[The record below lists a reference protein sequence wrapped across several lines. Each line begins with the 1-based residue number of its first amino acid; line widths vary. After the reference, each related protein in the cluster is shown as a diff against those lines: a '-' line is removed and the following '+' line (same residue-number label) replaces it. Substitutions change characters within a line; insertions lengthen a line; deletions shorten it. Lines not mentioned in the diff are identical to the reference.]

1 MYMTYMLDRIVG
13 ARLKAT
19 KKSVLVLGARQ
30 VGKTTLVQTLP
41 LQKAINLADE
51 SIYFAYAKD
60 PARLIREIKTMAKPG
75 LVAID
80 EVQRV
85 PRLLNSVQLLIDENP
100 SRRFIL
106 TGSSAR
112 KLKRGQAN
120 LLPGRIVLEY
130 VDPLMVREIGE
141 GFDLERA
148 LQVGCLPGVYLD
160 KECGADVLETYA
172 MTYLREEVQAEAV
185 VREIGAYSR
194 FLDVAAQASGQW
206 INYTKLASDSEI
218 PKETIRRFFSILE
231 DTLLAF
237 CIKPFRP
244 RNSSRRVSQRD
255 RYLFFDIGV
264 RNALLGLH
272 RHSLSP
278 TERGSLF
285 EQFIILQCAYVN
297 RAMHKGWK
305 LSSYRTETGAE
316 VDLVIETPKT
326 LIGVECKSGKNVR
339 ESDLSGLRSLESI
352 AHLPIRKYI
361 VYLGQER
368 QLFSKGEIAIPYRDF
383 LLKELE
389 LF

>member
-1 MYMTYMLDRIVG
+1 LTYVLDRVLS

-30 VGKTTLVQTLP
+30 VGKTTLVQSLP
-41 LQKAINLADE
+41 LKKAINLADE
-51 SIYFAYAKD
+51 SLYFAYAKD
-60 PARLIREIKTMAKPG
+60 PSQLIREIRAMGKPG
-75 LVAID
+75 LIAID

-100 SRRFIL
+100 SLRFIL

-120 LLPGRIVLEY
+120 LLPGRIILEY
-130 VDPLMVREIGE
+130 LDPLMVREIGDS
-141 GFDLERA
+141 FDLERA

-160 KECGADVLETYA
+160 KEYGADVLETYA
-172 MTYLREEVQAEAV
+172 MTYLREEVQAEAI
-185 VREIGAYSR
+185 VREVGAYSR
-194 FLDVAAQASGQW
+194 FLDVAAQASGQR

-237 CIKPFRP
+237 CIKPFGP
-244 RNSSRRVSQRD
+244 RQSSRRVSQRD
-255 RYLFFDIGV
+255 RVLFFDIGV

-272 RHSLSP
+272 RHPLSP

-285 EQFIILQCAYVN
+285 EQFIILQCAYFN
-297 RAMHKGWK
+297 RAMRKGWK

-316 VDLVIETPKT
+316 VDLVIETPKAI
-326 LIGVECKSGKNVR
+326 IGVECKSGKHVR
-339 ESDLSGLRSLESI
+339 ESDLGGLRSLESI
-352 AHLPIRKYI
+352 AHLPVRKYI

-368 QLFSKGEIAIPYRDF
+368 QLFSKGEVAIPCRDF
-383 LLKELE
+383 LVKEIDR
-389 LF
+389 F